1 MKNILCWLFGCDIKK
16 DWEGGQRYSPSREK
30 VVPCLINYCARCGAR
45 DGDQKNTTT
54 IGNMVDRRNLYKR
67 TIPVWMMKWK
77 NRRFSKEF
85 AEREKHWQSDEG
97 RREYLAYLDKQS
109 KKLKEGLI

>member
-1 MKNILCWLFGCDIKK
+1 MKNILCWLFGCDVKK
-16 DWEGGQRYSPSREK
+16 DMEGGQRYSPSRGEGG
-30 VVPCLINYCARCGAR
+30 PGMIDYCGPFGAKGR
-45 DGDQKNTTT
+45 HPQNTTT